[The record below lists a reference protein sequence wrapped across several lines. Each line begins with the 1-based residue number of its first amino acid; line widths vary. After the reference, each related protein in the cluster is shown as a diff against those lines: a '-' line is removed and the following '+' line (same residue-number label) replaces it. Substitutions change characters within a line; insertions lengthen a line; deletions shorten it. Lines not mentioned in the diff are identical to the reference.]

1 MATPQTFEPI
11 EDFLKSQWTDT
22 PLVFE
27 NEDWPTPDEPVAF
40 VFVEIFGDL
49 MDQASIGAET
59 QAANRWRENGQ
70 LSLHVLVPRGGG
82 TRQARQLSRQ
92 LYDLFR
98 GQEIGAIRFGTASIG
113 AGEPG
118 EMDGNYYRMTVTIDV
133 ERDEG

>member
-11 EDFLKSQWTDT
+11 EDFLRSQWTVT

-27 NEDWPTPDEPVAF
+27 NEDFELANEPEAV

-59 QAANRWRENGQ
+59 VAANRFRETGQ

-118 EMDGNYYRMTVTIDV
+118 EMDGNYYRMTVAIDV

>member
-11 EDFLKSQWTDT
+11 EDFLRSQWTVT

-27 NEDWPTPDEPVAF
+27 NEDFELANHPEAV
-40 VFVEIFGDL
+40 VLVEVFGDL

-59 QAANRWRENGQ
+59 QSANRWRETGQ
-70 LSLHVLVPRGGG
+70 LSLHVLIPRGVG
-82 TRQARQLSRQ
+82 TRPARQISRQ

>member
-11 EDFLKSQWTDT
+11 EDFLRSQWTVT

-27 NEDWPTPDEPVAF
+27 NEDLELANEPEAV
-40 VFVEIFGDL
+40 VLVEIFGDL

-59 QAANRWRENGQ
+59 QAANRWREAGQ

-82 TRQARQLSRQ
+82 TRLARQLSRQ

-98 GQEIGAIRFGTASIG
+98 GQEIGAIRFGSASIG

-118 EMDGNYYRMTVTIDV
+118 KMDGNYYRMTVTIDV

>member
-11 EDFLKSQWTDT
+11 EDFLRSQWTVT

-27 NEDWPTPDEPVAF
+27 NEDFDLADEPEAL
-40 VFVEIFGDL
+40 VFVEVFGDL

-59 QAANRWRENGQ
+59 VAANRWRENGQ

>member
-1 MATPQTFEPI
+1 MATPETFEPI
-11 EDFLKSQWTDT
+11 EDFLRSQWTVT

-27 NEDWPTPDEPVAF
+27 NEDFDLANEPEAL

-59 QAANRWRENGQ
+59 VDANRWRENGQ

-82 TRQARQLSRQ
+82 TRQARQLSRK

>member
-11 EDFLKSQWTDT
+11 EDFLRSQWTVT

-27 NEDWPTPDEPVAF
+27 NEDFELTNEPEAV
-40 VFVEIFGDL
+40 VLVEIFGDL

-59 QAANRWRENGQ
+59 VAANRWRETGQ

-82 TRQARQLSRQ
+82 TRQARKLSRQ

-98 GQEIGAIRFGTASIG
+98 GQEIGSIRFGTASIG

>member
-1 MATPQTFEPI
+1 MATPETFEPI
-11 EDFLKSQWTDT
+11 EDFLRSQWTVT

-27 NEDWPTPDEPVAF
+27 NEDFDLADEPEAL
-40 VFVEIFGDL
+40 VFVEVFGDL

-59 QAANRWRENGQ
+59 VAANRWRENGQ

>member
-11 EDFLKSQWTDT
+11 EDFLRSQWTVT

-27 NEDWPTPDEPVAF
+27 NEDFDLADEPEAL
-40 VFVEIFGDL
+40 VFVEVFGDL

-59 QAANRWRENGQ
+59 VEANRWRENGQ

-82 TRQARQLSRQ
+82 TRHARQLSRK

>member
-1 MATPQTFEPI
+1 MATPETFEPI
-11 EDFLKSQWTDT
+11 EDFLRSQWTDT

-27 NEDWPTPDEPVAF
+27 NEDFDLANEPEAL

-70 LSLHVLVPRGGG
+70 LNLHVLVPRGGG

>member
-11 EDFLKSQWTDT
+11 EDFLRSQWTVT

-27 NEDWPTPDEPVAF
+27 NEDFDLADEPEAL
-40 VFVEIFGDL
+40 VFVEVFGDL

-59 QAANRWRENGQ
+59 VEANRWRENGQ

-82 TRQARQLSRQ
+82 TRHARQLSRQ
-92 LYDLFR
+92 LYNLFR

>member
-11 EDFLKSQWTDT
+11 EDFLRSQWTVT

-27 NEDWPTPDEPVAF
+27 NEDFDLADEPEAL

-59 QAANRWRENGQ
+59 VAANRWRENGQ